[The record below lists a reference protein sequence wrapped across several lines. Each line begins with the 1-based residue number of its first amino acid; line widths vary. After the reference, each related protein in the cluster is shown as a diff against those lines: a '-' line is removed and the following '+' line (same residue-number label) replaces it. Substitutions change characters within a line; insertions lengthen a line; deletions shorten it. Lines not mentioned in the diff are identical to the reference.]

1 MFTLWY
7 SILSWK
13 EYSDPS
19 STKCAV
25 KIPEVPEKPIAPP
38 PPKNASP
45 VVTPAPVPS
54 SPVQKSSIPITPK
67 VEPPAPPKLSPV
79 PVPVPA
85 PAKTNPVPVP
95 SPAKPDPRNNQFGRM
110 EQSQENRSRAPQG
123 PPARVGP
130 PTRSPQPPSKNEN
143 LGKTSTNFI
152 KRENSYS
159 SEEEDEDEDDEDEED
174 SEIERLDINS
184 K

>member
-1 MFTLWY
+1 MFFYLLFCLFIF
-7 SILSWK
+7 SF
-13 EYSDPS
+13 SDPS

-54 SPVQKSSIPITPK
+54 SPVENPSSIPITPK
-67 VEPPAPPKLSPV
+67 AELPAPPKVS

-95 SPAKPDPRNNQFGRM
+95 SPAKPDQRNNQFGRM
-110 EQSQENRSRAPQG
+110 EQSQENRTRAPQG
-123 PPARVGP
+123 LPARVVP
-130 PTRSPQPPSKNEN
+130 PTRSPQPPAKNEN
-143 LGKTSTNFI
+143 LGKASTNFI

-174 SEIERLDINS
+174 SEIERLDIHS